1 MTGSPIARPVGDV
14 TSGGADLKV
23 AMFMDDLFRVP
34 DCILINFTNLLIY
47 DQNVLKPFLQNEQ
60 ILGVIS

>member
-1 MTGSPIARPVGDV
+1 VTGSPIARPVGDV